1 MYEQQSATP
10 IVVISVFE
18 KLVAYNLYT
27 GQHVWEVAMPLARSG
42 RLVVDQ
48 GMVFY
53 SPDMNLY
60 CLDYLTGALRWKVPT
75 GLEFGEPNMFLYAGC
90 LLLASSG
97 QFSCFNVQTGGQLW
111 HEKSG
116 SRAKLAGN
124 AMAAPGISVQI
135 DRS

>member
-1 MYEQQSATP
+1 MDPQHSAP
-10 IVVISVFE
+10 PLVVISVFE
-18 KLVAYNLYT
+18 KLVAINLHT
-27 GQHVWEVAMPLARSG
+27 GQHVWEVPMPPARSA

-53 SPDMNLY
+53 SPDMFLY

-75 GLEFGEPNMFLYAGC
+75 GLELGEPNMFLYAGC

-116 SRAKLAGN
+116 SKGKLAGN
-124 AMAAPGISVQI
+124 AVAAPGVSLQI
-135 DRS
+135 DRN